1 MFLYPGVKSSINNV
15 PSIQRLVLVRLLPR
29 WKTQEAV
36 LSLKADPVMPRR
48 LLLFGRHFDG
58 RGKVGVAGQI
68 NVVMFGS
75 VFSSVFGRD
84 CSDVESDPRADP
96 FDK

>member
-1 MFLYPGVKSSINNV
+1 MKSSINNV
-15 PSIQRLVLVRLLPR
+15 SPVQRLVLVRLLPR
-29 WKTQEAV
+29 RKTQEAV

-58 RGKVGVAGQI
+58 RGKVGVACQI
-68 NVVMFGS
+68 NVMFGG

-84 CSDVESDPRADP
+84 CSDIESDPRADP